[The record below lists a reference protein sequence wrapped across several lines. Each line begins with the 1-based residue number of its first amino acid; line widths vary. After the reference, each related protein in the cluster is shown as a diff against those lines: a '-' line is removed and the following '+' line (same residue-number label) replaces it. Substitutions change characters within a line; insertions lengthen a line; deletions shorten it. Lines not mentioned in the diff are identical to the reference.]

1 MSGFYAR
8 KGETRNETYNRI
20 YGTDNALKQ
29 NSIKRQERALHLL
42 KVNFYK
48 RQIEAKDTTIQKK
61 RNYKHKSLGALLDR
75 FKNKNSAGSV

>member
-1 MSGFYAR
+1 MTGFYAR
-8 KGETRNETYNRI
+8 KNETRNETYNRI

-29 NSIKRQERALHLL
+29 NSIKRQERALNLL

-48 RQIEAKDTTIQKK
+48 RQIEANESSNTT

-75 FKNKNSAGSV
+75 FKNKNKN

>member
-1 MSGFYAR
+1 MTGFNAR
-8 KGETRNETYNRI
+8 RGESRSETYNRL

-48 RQIEAKDTTIQKK
+48 RQIEATDTSSAK
-61 RNYKHKSLGALLDR
+61 RVYKHKSLGALLDR
-75 FKNKNSAGSV
+75 FKNKN

>member
-1 MSGFYAR
+1 MTGFYAR
-8 KGETRNETYNRI
+8 KGETRSETYNRV

-48 RQIEAKDTTIQKK
+48 RQIEEKDTAIKTK
-61 RNYKHKSLGALLDR
+61 RNYKHKSLGALLDI
-75 FKNKNSAGSV
+75 FKNKNSTGSV